1 MQNDCNQSIF
11 IVKYSHNIN
20 INLGGYIFMAK
31 NVRVAINGF
40 GRIGRLAFRQMFGA
54 EGFEIV
60 AINDLT
66 SPKMLAHLL
75 KYDSTQGNYSID
87 HTVSYG
93 EAVLNEDGSVKEDGY
108 IVVDGKKIII
118 YAKAKAQELPWK
130 ALDVDVVLECTG
142 FYTSKAK
149 AQAHIDAGA
158 KKVVISA
165 PAGNDL
171 PTIVYNVNHTTL
183 TKEDNII
190 SAASCTTNCL
200 APMAKALN
208 DLAPIEAGIMTT
220 VHAYTGDQMP
230 LDGPQRKGDLRRS
243 RAAAINIVP
252 NSTGAAKAIGLVIP
266 ELAGKLIGSA
276 QRVPTPTGSTTILV
290 AVVKGQVTKEQI
302 NEAMKA
308 ASNESFGYNTDEI
321 VSSDIVGSRFGS
333 IFDATQTMVI
343 NMADGNSQVQV
354 VSWYDNENSYT
365 SQMVRTIKY
374 FSHLL

>member
-1 MQNDCNQSIF
+1 MSK
-11 IVKYSHNIN
+11 VTK
-20 INLGGYIFMAK
+20 
-31 NVRVAINGF
+31 VAINGF

-54 EGFEIV
+54 EGYEVV

-75 KYDSTQGNYSID
+75 KYDTMQGNYARNHEVTATENSI
-87 HTVSYG
+87 
-93 EAVLNEDGSVKEDGY
+93 
-108 IVVDGKKIII
+108 IVDGKEIII
-118 YAKAKAQELPWK
+118 YAEKDAVNCPWG

-158 KKVVISA
+158 KNVVISA

-171 PTIVYNVNHTTL
+171 PTIVFNTNHETL
-183 TKEDNII
+183 TKDDHII

-208 DLAPIEAGIMTT
+208 GYAAIQSGIMTT
-220 VHAYTGDQMP
+220 VHAYTGDQMI

-243 RAAAINIVP
+243 RAGAMNIVP

-266 ELAGKLIGSA
+266 ELNGKLIGSA
-276 QRVPTPTGSTTILV
+276 QRVPTATGSTTILV
-290 AVVKGQVTKEQI
+290 AVVKGKDVTKEGI
-302 NEAMKA
+302 NAAMKA
-308 ASNESFGYNTDEI
+308 AANESFGYNEDEI
-321 VSSDIVGSRFGS
+321 VSSDVIGMRFGS
-333 IFDATQTMVI
+333 LFDATQTMVAKI
-343 NMADGNSQVQV
+343 DDDTYQVQV

-374 FSHLL
+374 FSEIK

>member
-1 MQNDCNQSIF
+1 MA
-11 IVKYSHNIN
+11 VK
-20 INLGGYIFMAK
+20 
-31 NVRVAINGF
+31 VAINGF

-54 EGFEIV
+54 EGYEVV

-75 KYDSTQGNYSID
+75 KYDSTQGRYALCDKVEATENSI
-87 HTVSYG
+87 
-93 EAVLNEDGSVKEDGY
+93 
-108 IVVDGKKIII
+108 IVDGKEITI
-118 YAKAKAQELPWK
+118 YAKANAAELPWGE
-130 ALDVDVVLECTG
+130 LDVDVVLECTG

-149 AQAHIDAGA
+149 AEAHIQAGA

-171 PTIVYNVNHTTL
+171 PTIVYNVNHETL
-183 TKEDNII
+183 KAEDTVI

-208 DLAPIEAGIMTT
+208 DLAPIKSGIMCTI
-220 VHAYTGDQMP
+220 HAYTGDQMT

-243 RAAAINIVP
+243 RAAAVNIVP

-266 ELAGKLIGSA
+266 ELNGKLIGAA
-276 QRVPTPTGSTTILV
+276 QRIPTPTGSTTILT
-290 AVVKGQVTKEQI
+290 AVVEGTVTVDEI
-302 NEAMKA
+302 NAAMKA
-308 ASNESFGYNTDEI
+308 QSTESFGYNTDEI
-321 VSSDIVGSRFGS
+321 VSSDIVGMKYGS
-333 IFDATQTMVI
+333 LFDATQTMALPLD
-343 NMADGNSQVQV
+343 NGTTEVQV

-374 FSHLL
+374 FAELA